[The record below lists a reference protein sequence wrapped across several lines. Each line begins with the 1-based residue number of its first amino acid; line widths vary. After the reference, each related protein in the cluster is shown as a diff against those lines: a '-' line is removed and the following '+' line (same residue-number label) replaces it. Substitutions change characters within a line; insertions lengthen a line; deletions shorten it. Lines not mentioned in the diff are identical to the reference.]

1 LLGTFD
7 VTSSPTGAYAV
18 TSKFTIYRYFLN
30 LEVVEEK
37 EKFRWS
43 SFFLLYDFE
52 TSPK

>member
-1 LLGTFD
+1 LRKIAQELLI
-7 VTSSPTGAYAV
+7 
-18 TSKFTIYRYFLN
+18 KN
-30 LEVVEEK
+30 LTYKNECVCVCSNVMPGQVVEEK